1 MKTFSELREA
11 RAAPLSMSQ
20 RAIRFAANAHR
31 KQSRSSGKPYIT
43 HPVEVGKIVKQFK
56 TSHNIDALIAAAYL
70 HDTIEDTDATYE
82 DLVKLF
88 GGLIADMVQEL
99 TSDSDSPEYKEK
111 GKTQYLK
118 DKMVNMSDWALVIKL
133 ADRLHNVSDLGTKG
147 GKGDEWGRKYKKQTQ
162 SIISELEKSRTL
174 TRTQKNLIKAIR
186 KKMDEFE

>member
-1 MKTFSELREA
+1 MKTFLELREG
-11 RAAPLSMSQ
+11 RPAPLSMSQ
-20 RAIRFAANAHR
+20 KAIRFAANAHR
-31 KQSRSSGKPYIT
+31 KQKRASGKPYIS
-43 HPVEVGKIVKQFK
+43 HPVEVAKIVKQFK

-88 GGLIADMVQEL
+88 GGLIADIVQEL
-99 TSDSDSPEYKEK
+99 TSDEGGAEYKQK

-118 DKMVNMSDWALVIKL
+118 DKMVNMTDWALVVKL
-133 ADRLHNVSDLGTKG
+133 ADRLHNVSELDKG

-162 SIISELEKSRTL
+162 SIMDELERSRTL
-174 TRTQKNLIKAIR
+174 TRTQKKLVKAIR